1 MIRRIW
7 KEDYRIIGYYTGRVT
22 VGVGYLMLV
31 PMVTSIIFREWSPA
45 IDFALSAVLTLLVG
59 YTLSLICRTPN
70 TPGLTHAMVI
80 AAASWLL
87 AMALS
92 AVPYMLSGH
101 MGSFLDACFDTMSG
115 YTTTGIFLL
124 QDLDHLSQGLN
135 MWRHLLTYVGGQ
147 GIVVLALTYLIG
159 STGGAFKIM
168 VGEGKE
174 EKLEPNVRHIA
185 NQIWHI
191 SFVYLAVGTV
201 VLGGI
206 GIAEGIQPHLAFLH
220 GAYIF
225 MSAWSTGGFAP
236 YSQNMLYYHS
246 SAMEIASMVI
256 FILGSYNFALHYAIW
271 RGDRREMVRN
281 IEIVSFCITV
291 VTTFSLVCGA
301 LMRHGVYADAV
312 ALFRRGFFML
322 VSGHTTTGQSN
333 IYARTFVRE
342 WGPLGMLAVTIA
354 MSIGASA
361 ASTGGGF
368 KGLRVGLVFKGLIAD
383 VKKLLSPERAIV
395 TEHYHHIRDR
405 IITDGAV
412 RSAAVV
418 IVLYVLIY
426 VAGTVVGMMYGYP
439 LADALFESVSAGSNT
454 GLSCGVTQ
462 EAMPTLLKV
471 VYIAEMWMGRLEF
484 MSVFAVFGFIATSF
498 RSAGRAKEGA

>member
-1 MIRRIW
+1 
-7 KEDYRIIGYYTGRVT
+7 
-22 VGVGYLMLV
+22 
-31 PMVTSIIFREWSPA
+31 
-45 IDFALSAVLTLLVG
+45 
-59 YTLSLICRTPN
+59 
-70 TPGLTHAMVI
+70 
-80 AAASWLL
+80 
-87 AMALS
+87 
-92 AVPYMLSGH
+92 
-101 MGSFLDACFDTMSG
+101 
-115 YTTTGIFLL
+115 
-124 QDLDHLSQGLN
+124 
-135 MWRHLLTYVGGQ
+135 
-147 GIVVLALTYLIG
+147 
-159 STGGAFKIM
+159 
-168 VGEGKE
+168 
-174 EKLEPNVRHIA
+174 
-185 NQIWHI
+185 
-191 SFVYLAVGTV
+191 
-201 VLGGI
+201 
-206 GIAEGIQPHLAFLH
+206 
-220 GAYIF
+220 
-225 MSAWSTGGFAP
+225 
-236 YSQNMLYYHS
+236 
-246 SAMEIASMVI
+246 MVI